1 MNNFVSSCEL
11 IARKIK
17 LKEIRKLTEWN
28 NGEIIPFFIFG
39 QYYNVLAV
47 VFYTL
52 FKLQIHEEFLMKY
65 KESVIC
71 QTELLQNFMSA

>member
-17 LKEIRKLTEWN
+17 LKEIRKLTERN

-52 FKLQIHEEFLMKY
+52 FKLQIREEFLMKY